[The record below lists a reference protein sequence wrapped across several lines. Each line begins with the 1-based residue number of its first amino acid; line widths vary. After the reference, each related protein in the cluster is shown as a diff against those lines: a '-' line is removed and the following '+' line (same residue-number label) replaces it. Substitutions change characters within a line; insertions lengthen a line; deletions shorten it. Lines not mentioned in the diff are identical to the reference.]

1 MRRLARFMVVFA
13 LLVSCSFAAAAEDAK
28 SDESGKILI
37 AYFSRTGENYNVGT
51 ISEGNTAKLAKE
63 IAAQTGADLF
73 EIVPV
78 NEYPESYDE
87 TLDIATQEKAG
98 DERPE
103 IKDTIENFDDY
114 DTVFLGYP
122 IWWGDMPMILYTFME
137 SYDFT
142 GKTVI
147 PFNTHEGS
155 GQAGTQKTIESKLE
169 GADVLKGFAMQGSEA
184 QELKYDGTNESVQNW
199 LDELGF

>member
-1 MRRLARFMVVFA
+1 MRRLAHFMVVFV

-28 SDESGKILI
+28 SDESGKILV

-63 IAAQTGADLF
+63 IAVQTGADLF

-87 TLDIATQEKAG
+87 MLDVATQEKAG

-103 IKDTIENFDDY
+103 IKDAIENFDDY
-114 DTVFLGYP
+114 DTVSLGYP
-122 IWWGDMPMILYTFME
+122 IWWGDMPMILYSFME

-169 GADVLKGFAMQGSEA
+169 GADALKGFAMQGSEA
-184 QELKYDGTNESVQNW
+184 QGLKGDGTNESVRNW
-199 LDELGF
+199 LDSLEF